1 MAILTGIL
9 LGLSTLMFIGP
20 VFFYLIKSTLEH
32 NKKAGIAIAVG
43 IIIGDIICVILA
55 LKGVGVFFENP
66 ENQKWLALFG
76 GIILLGMGIKYI
88 VKPSHNINRNGK
100 FKAKSL
106 WLYGVNGFLINF
118 INPFVFAVWISFLS
132 INKAKFNDESSV
144 IISLTVTLI
153 TIFLTDCLKAIFAH
167 KLKKLI
173 KAERLKIMFKV
184 FGIVMILFSVRL
196 LYMVF

>member
-1 MAILTGIL
+1 MVILTGIL

-20 VFFYLIKSTLEH
+20 VFFYLIKSTLEY
-32 NKKAGIAIAVG
+32 NKKAGIAIAIG

-55 LKGVGVFFENP
+55 FKGAGIFFENP
-66 ENQKWLALFG
+66 ENQKWIALAG

-88 VKPSHNINRNGK
+88 LKPSHNINKHGK

-106 WLYGVNGFLINF
+106 WMYGINGFLINF

-167 KLKKLI
+167 KLKNLI
-173 KAERLKIMFKV
+173 KPERLKVMFKV
-184 FGIVMILFSVRL
+184 FGIVMVLFSIRL